1 MSALPARKI
10 VMRVCAVS
18 GHGRIESGASS
29 RNVTPVI

>member
-1 MSALPARKI
+1 
-10 VMRVCAVS
+10 MRVCAVS